1 MHNAKSHR
9 VWKVAEAKVR
19 LSEILRLSETEGP
32 QHIGARKS
40 FVVVPAHVWAERE
53 TPRQQ
58 PLGPWLVENAPQG
71 TNLGIPPHRDYG
83 LEFPFIDQVDA

>member
-1 MHNAKSHR
+1 MHNAKPRR

-40 FVVVPAHVWAERE
+40 FVVVPAHLWAERE
-53 TPRQQ
+53 TPRK
-58 PLGPWLVENAPQG
+58 PLGPWLVENTPRG
-71 TNLGIPPHRDYG
+71 TSLEIPGCCDYG
-83 LEFPFIDQVDA
+83 LEIPFIDEVDA